1 MSLIYK
7 QKLFG
12 IIFIIVAVFGG
23 IFIFWYINNL
33 KSQNNESS
41 NSMEI
46 FVASNDINSGQVI
59 EDNSVS
65 IEKIPLNIFNEKF
78 ITNLDQIAGKKA
90 LTSISKGEIIS
101 KDKIEGNQLNENPYI
116 KFSSYIPEG
125 LRAVSVPVN
134 YYGDD
139 SVLKAGDKVDVISV
153 YYDQISSQ
161 LIPELVLGEKE
172 IVMISNQKN
181 PAGKKAGDQ
190 ANADKNDS
198 LLANNI
204 FDSSYT
210 TQALSSSIIV
220 TFYLTISEEEK
231 IFLSLE
237 RGVLNLSICPE
248 VKNMGF

>member
-1 MSLIYK
+1 MSLIYR

-12 IIFIIVAVFGG
+12 IIFIIVAAFGG

-41 NSMEI
+41 KSTEI
-46 FVASNDINSGQVI
+46 FVAGNDISSGQVI
-59 EDNSVS
+59 EDNFVRK
-65 IEKIPLNIFNEKF
+65 EKIPLNIFNEKF
-78 ITNLDQIAGKKA
+78 ITDLNQIAGKKA
-90 LTSISKGEIIS
+90 LANISKGEIIS
-101 KDKIEGNQLNENPYI
+101 RDKIEGNQLDENPYI
-116 KFSSYIPEG
+116 KFASYIPEG

-139 SVLKAGDKVDVISV
+139 SILKAGDKVDVISV
-153 YYDQISSQ
+153 YYDQTNSQ
-161 LIPELVLGEKE
+161 LISELILGEKE
-172 IVMISNQKN
+172 IVVISNQKSL
-181 PAGKKAGDQ
+181 PESKSGSQ
-190 ANADKNDS
+190 ANMDKNDS

-204 FDSSYT
+204 FDSNYS
-210 TQALSSSIIV
+210 TQTLSSSII

-248 VKNMGF
+248 AKNMGF